1 MIIKKS
7 GVKKLEE
14 YYNQAGN
21 QVIVVAGQLSCGKEE
36 LFLDFAKDKKLM
48 YYRCRQASANE
59 QLELM
64 KQEIER
70 QFQVKLQ
77 KNSYEEY
84 FNRIK
89 TGNPSKLVIV
99 IDEAQYIIKKDPE
112 FMKAIVKLKAKKLYP
127 GPVMVILAT
136 SSLTWLRND
145 MAEEIGESVKKID
158 GILQVDDLNFL
169 EVVRAFPDFSSVE
182 CIQIYGVLGGVPGY
196 LNRWDARLSFKEN
209 ICNLV
214 LARDGYLFYEAERLV
229 ASQLREL
236 SVYNTILGAIASGH
250 NKLNDLF
257 LKTGF
262 SRAKIS
268 VYMKNLSQFDIVEKL
283 VSFETGGWENAKKG
297 VYQIKNTFVNFWYK
311 FVYPNLSDLY
321 LMTPEEFYDLHIA
334 GEIDEYLKRYFRNV
348 CMEYLLLLDQMEQL
362 PFQIKKMG
370 TWVGKN
376 GNIDIIAQ
384 STDRRNIVGICN
396 WADEELSVDMCGAL
410 FSSMRMAKIS
420 SDHYYLF
427 SAKSFAPA
435 LIAKSNE
442 DERFTLIDM
451 NEL

>member
-214 LARDGYLFYEAERLV
+214 LARDG
-229 ASQLREL
+229 
-236 SVYNTILGAIASGH
+236 
-250 NKLNDLF
+250 
-257 LKTGF
+257 
-262 SRAKIS
+262 
-268 VYMKNLSQFDIVEKL
+268 
-283 VSFETGGWENAKKG
+283 
-297 VYQIKNTFVNFWYK
+297 
-311 FVYPNLSDLY
+311 
-321 LMTPEEFYDLHIA
+321 
-334 GEIDEYLKRYFRNV
+334 
-348 CMEYLLLLDQMEQL
+348 
-362 PFQIKKMG
+362 
-370 TWVGKN
+370 
-376 GNIDIIAQ
+376 
-384 STDRRNIVGICN
+384 
-396 WADEELSVDMCGAL
+396 
-410 FSSMRMAKIS
+410 
-420 SDHYYLF
+420 
-427 SAKSFAPA
+427 
-435 LIAKSNE
+435 
-442 DERFTLIDM
+442 
-451 NEL
+451 